1 MGISKNKEEMLQE
14 FIDSTPKRIS
24 KSGAG
29 RESDLTDELLAQ
41 IEINMQTGIM
51 QKYVYNGMGIIKGTW
66 DQWGYKGKKLIDR
79 IRSRELSFDQTTE
92 QEKRYIYFTFII
104 HTAKSKA
111 ITTEW
116 QNMKK
121 LAKGGSYKASEFIL
135 RIMGGK
141 DFTVTDQLQISPG
154 VGDRTDKDEQIER
167 ELDSFRPVG
176 SIEQLE
182 EPAPK
187 EEEPEIVQELG
198 DGDVEI

>member
-1 MGISKNKEEMLQE
+1 MAISDKKENILRD

-29 RESDLTDELLAQ
+29 RESNLTDELLAQ

-66 DQWGYKGKKLIDR
+66 EQWGFKGKRLIDR
-79 IRSRELSFDQTTE
+79 IRSREITFDQTTE
-92 QEKRYIYFTFII
+92 QEKRYIYFTFVVQ
-104 HTAKSKA
+104 TSKSKA
-111 ITTEW
+111 ITGEW
-116 QNMKK
+116 QNMKR

-135 RIMGGK
+135 RVMGGK

-154 VGDRTDKDEQIER
+154 VGDKTDRDEQIES
-167 ELDSFRPVG
+167 ELDSFRPVN
-176 SIEQLE
+176 SIGQLE
-182 EPAPK
+182 EPGPR
-187 EEEPEIVQELG
+187 EEDPEVVQELG

>member
-1 MGISKNKEEMLQE
+1 MAISYRKEEILKE
-14 FIDSTPKRIS
+14 FISSTPKRIS

-29 RESDLTDELLAQ
+29 RESDLTDELLSQ

-66 DQWGYKGKKLIDR
+66 DGWKQKGNKLIDQ
-79 IRSRELSFDQTTE
+79 IRSQEISLQQTTE
-92 QEKRYIYFTFII
+92 QEKRYIYFSFII
-104 HTAKSKA
+104 LTAKSKA
-111 ITTEW
+111 ITGEW
-116 QNMKK
+116 QNMKR

-182 EPAPK
+182 ESAHK
-187 EEEPEIVQELG
+187 EEEPEIVQELN
-198 DGDVEI
+198 DGDIEI